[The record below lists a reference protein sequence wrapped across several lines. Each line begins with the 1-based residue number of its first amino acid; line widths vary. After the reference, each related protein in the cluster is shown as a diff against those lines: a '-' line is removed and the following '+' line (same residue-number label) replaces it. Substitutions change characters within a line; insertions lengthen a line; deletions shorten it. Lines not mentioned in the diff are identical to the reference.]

1 MSACSVGPNPRG
13 LILKSTFRS
22 FLFGC
27 LLFFSAAVLPLP
39 VAADTPGDEHLS
51 PSASPTLIASHQ
63 NDGQVDCQEAVSGNT
78 VSPNGEATLRHENAS
93 EKGKTAEK
101 STAPCPQDT
110 EHRKDLLHRILR
122 FFVAPV
128 PSHPNLDVDTN
139 ISAGGAGGG

>member
-1 MSACSVGPNPRG
+1 

-27 LLFFSAAVLPLP
+27 LLFFSAAGLSLP
-39 VAADTPGDEHLS
+39 VAADTRADEHLS
-51 PSASPTLIASHQ
+51 SSASPTLIASHQ
-63 NDGQVDCQEAVSGNT
+63 NDGQVDCQEATSGNT
-78 VSPNGEATLRHENAS
+78 VSPNREATLRHENAS
-93 EKGKTAEK
+93 EKRQAAEE

-110 EHRKDLLHRILR
+110 EHRKDLLHKILR

-128 PSHPNLDVDTN
+128 PSRPNLDVDTN